1 MEEERENGYVD
12 EKEEKMN
19 ISHEHFNAMLERL
32 TDGTHLLTG
41 WFPSIDDA
49 LELTLNPVE
58 NYEFILWILESNP
71 DMELRGEQKEA
82 YQILQDAMKEC
93 TEFTE

>member
-1 MEEERENGYVD
+1 MEEERENEYVD
-12 EKEEKMN
+12 EKEEKMS

-32 TDGTHLLTG
+32 TGMMHPLTG

>member
-1 MEEERENGYVD
+1 MSILIHGGASDRQ
-12 EKEEKMN
+12 
-19 ISHEHFNAMLERL
+19 EHP
-32 TDGTHLLTG
+32 LTG

>member
-1 MEEERENGYVD
+1 MEEERENEYVD
-12 EKEEKMN
+12 EKEEKMS

-32 TDGTHLLTG
+32 TGRMHPLTG

-58 NYEFILWILESNP
+58 IMSLFSGFWNP
-71 DMELRGEQKEA
+71 IR
-82 YQILQDAMKEC
+82 IWS
-93 TEFTE
+93 

>member
-1 MEEERENGYVD
+1 MEEERENEYVD
-12 EKEEKMN
+12 EKEEKMS

-32 TDGTHLLTG
+32 TGRMHPLTG

>member
-1 MEEERENGYVD
+1 M
-12 EKEEKMN
+12 
-19 ISHEHFNAMLERL
+19 
-32 TDGTHLLTG
+32 
-41 WFPSIDDA
+41 
-49 LELTLNPVE
+49 NPVE

>member
-1 MEEERENGYVD
+1 MS
-12 EKEEKMN
+12 
-19 ISHEHFNAMLERL
+19 ISHENFIAMLERL
-32 TDGTHLLTG
+32 TCRMHPLSV

>member
-1 MEEERENGYVD
+1 
-12 EKEEKMN
+12 
-19 ISHEHFNAMLERL
+19 MLERL
-32 TDGTHLLTG
+32 TGSMHPLTG

>member
-1 MEEERENGYVD
+1 MIGREKKHD
-12 EKEEKMN
+12 
-19 ISHEHFNAMLERL
+19 SAS
-32 TDGTHLLTG
+32 